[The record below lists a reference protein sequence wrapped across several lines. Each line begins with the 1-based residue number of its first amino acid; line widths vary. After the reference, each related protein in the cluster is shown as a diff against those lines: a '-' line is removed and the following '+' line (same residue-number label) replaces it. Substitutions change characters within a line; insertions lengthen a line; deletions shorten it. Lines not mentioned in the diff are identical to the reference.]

1 MQGDP
6 LVDRLMMPVVAAL
19 MRHGIKGDAKT
30 DIYNRAYEAVMNSMV
45 VMDTMREQ
53 LSEANRRANGL
64 DEIVQMYGNM
74 IATKDSIINNQEHFL
89 RWRKLKDE
97 PPPIYVFVETVD
109 FAGDIQGDYFS
120 TENKFLSRN
129 GIIYWRHFEYPND
142 FNSDGE

>member
-53 LSEANRRANGL
+53 LSEANRRANGMSAIDWEYEDKL
-64 DEIVQMYGNM
+64 PDMPKEVYDAMFECSKVDVVRLFPYVIHGDKRAFLVRL
-74 IATKDSIINNQEHFL
+74 QE
-89 RWRKLKDE
+89 
-97 PPPIYVFVETVD
+97 P
-109 FAGDIQGDYFS
+109 DID
-120 TENKFLSRN
+120 
-129 GIIYWRHFEYPND
+129 
-142 FNSDGE
+142 